1 MEYLVKHHYLQID
14 GKKVDYVESYN
25 RGGLQNPKLIVLH
38 DTASGLDPRG
48 PISWLSRKG
57 GNSSAHFVV
66 GIDGHIT
73 QLMPLK
79 LQAWHAGKS
88 VYKGEANVNRFSI
101 GIEMVNPGKMTLAS
115 GTKDAVTGAKMWT
128 GAILGNSPTQR
139 LHYASTP
146 QHGPGVWLEY
156 APAQIEAVERMCTAL
171 IAAYPIE
178 DITTH
183 WHISPG
189 RKVDPNPLFPL
200 EEVRAVAF
208 GRKNHSGSPRVQTI
222 VETNL
227 RRWPHP
233 DSAIVQKVRKGKEV
247 EIIRSGYFDGPMGN
261 QQWHLVRNVPTE
273 RGEGTVVEGWLNAFY
288 VEEV

>member
-1 MEYLVKHHYLQID
+1 MDYVVKHHYLQIG
-14 GKKVDYVESYN
+14 GKKADYVESFN
-25 RGGLQNPKLIVLH
+25 RGGVQNPKLIVLH

-48 PISWLSRKG
+48 SVSWLSRKG
-57 GNSSAHFVV
+57 GNASAHLVV
-66 GIDGHIT
+66 GIDGSVT
-73 QLMPLK
+73 QLMPFK

-115 GTKDAVTGAKMWT
+115 GTKDAVGSAKMWT
-128 GAILGNSPTQR
+128 GATMPPQPNQKL
-139 LHYASTP
+139 YYESTP
-146 QHGPGVWLEY
+146 QHGAGVWLEY
-156 APAQIEAVERMCTAL
+156 APAQIEAVTNICTAL
-171 IAAYPIE
+171 IASYPIE

-183 WHISPG
+183 WFISPG

-200 EEVRAVAF
+200 EEVKARAF
-208 GRKNHSGSPRVQTI
+208 GRKNQSGSPRVQTI
-222 VETNL
+222 VEANL

-273 RGEGTVVEGWLNAFY
+273 RGEGAVVEGWINSFY